1 MEVCVGGVWYF
12 GILLRKVITL
22 VFLWQWNQDTRW
34 QETRD
39 LCHSI
44 LLCVCDTWTL
54 FADSEEKIQ
63 AFETRCL
70 GKLLCVSYFEHKI
83 NNWCGAR
90 STSLWVIRNLLRQL
104 SIDGNWHGLGM
115 SRATAASP
123 KPPFKAP
130 EISGNAM
137 VGSRNCRM
145 DSIKMDISA
154 HARTAHKGLQQESL
168 EEDICWI
175 VLHVPSMTQSVKGLN
190 WTELNEIKTTKHTG

>member
-1 MEVCVGGVWYF
+1 MSFHPPLCLWYMDS
-12 GILLRKVITL
+12 LCW
-22 VFLWQWNQDTRW
+22 LWIKDPGFWNPVPG
-34 QETRD
+34 E
-39 LCHSI
+39 
-44 LLCVCDTWTL
+44 
-54 FADSEEKIQ
+54 
-63 AFETRCL
+63 
-70 GKLLCVSYFEHKI
+70 
-83 NNWCGAR
+83 
-90 STSLWVIRNLLRQL
+90 TSLCLLLWAQDQQLVRSKVNLLRQL
-104 SIDGNWHGLGM
+104 SRDGNWHGLGM

-123 KPPFKAP
+123 KPPFKAS
-130 EISGNAM
+130 EMSGNAM